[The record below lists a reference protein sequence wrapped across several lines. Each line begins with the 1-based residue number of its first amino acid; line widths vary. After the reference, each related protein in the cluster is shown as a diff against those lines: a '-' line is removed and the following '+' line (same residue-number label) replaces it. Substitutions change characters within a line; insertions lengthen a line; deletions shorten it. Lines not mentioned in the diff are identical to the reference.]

1 MRQRRIRRRIT
12 GLLAWMCLPGFLG
25 AQSQRVALIR
35 TDRAAADS
43 SWSAGFRATVAAA
56 AVPDAVLLW
65 PGAPVVRGLPD
76 IGRLLMV
83 VQGVANLT
91 RPLAADARP
100 DSLRVTWQPLGAEVS
115 SDSTLGATWG
125 VTAAAAVGTDA
136 PVIGRYIAAWRREAD
151 GGANP
156 WRLAAI
162 MFTDVTPDGAAPR
175 VAELP
180 LELPP
185 LKLAGGTAPFVASDL
200 AFARLAGDSGAA
212 AAFERWAAPDA
223 HTFAGGGV
231 LVLGPKAIA
240 RAVSAPATWQW
251 HPVAAGAAVDGSM
264 GWTVGEAV
272 ITAADGHSGPS
283 KYLTVWKRQAD
294 GSIRFVTD
302 GGNGRPIAR

>member
-1 MRQRRIRRRIT
+1 MRERTFRRRIA
-12 GLLAWMCLPGFLG
+12 GLAWLCLPGVLG
-25 AQSQRVALIR
+25 AQSQRAVLIR
-35 TDRAAADS
+35 TDRATADS

-65 PGAPVVRGLPD
+65 PGAPVVRGVPD

-83 VQGVANLT
+83 VQGVANLV
-91 RPLAADARP
+91 RPLAADAKP
-100 DSLRVTWQPLGAEVS
+100 DSLRVTWQPLGAELS

-125 VTAAAAVGTDA
+125 VTVAASAGSDA
-136 PVIGRYIAAWRREAD
+136 PVIGRYIAAWRREAI
-151 GGANP
+151 GTATT

-162 MFTDVTPDGAAPR
+162 MFTDITSDVTAPR

-185 LKLAGGTAPFVASDL
+185 LKLAGGTEPFVASDL
-200 AFARLAGDSGAA
+200 AFARLAGDSGAGI
-212 AAFERWAAPDA
+212 AFERWAAPDA
-223 HTFAGGGV
+223 HTFVGGGL
-231 LVLGPKAIA
+231 LVQGPAAIG
-240 RAVSAPATWQW
+240 RAVSGSATWKW
-251 HPVAAGAAVDGSM
+251 HPVVAGASVDGSM

-302 GGNGRPIAR
+302 GGNGRPVAR